1 MTGLKRLLQI
11 SWRNVF
17 RNKRRSFLTLM
28 ILVLGCTG
36 LILVGGFFQN
46 LMEGY
51 REQFIHSQTGHLQVN
66 RAGYFKMGAS
76 APLDY
81 LMPDA
86 ESVRRQVEAFPG
98 VNYTVPRLKFGGM
111 ASTENASVAVLAV
124 GTDAVAERKMGSAK
138 AGNVEHSSTRI
149 VAGQDL
155 DPSDGEGVLLGKGL
169 AEALNVGVG
178 DRLTFLTTRKAGAI
192 DGAEMRVRGVFE
204 TIAKDF
210 DDRAMKMNLATGQRL
225 LDAPDQIHS
234 FLVLLDD
241 TALTEAT
248 QDLLGHQFLRDK
260 KSLEV
265 LTWEEQGL
273 FYRQSK
279 EMLLRI
285 YSIIQLIICVI
296 FVFSIANTINMALFE
311 RIREFG
317 TMMAIGNG
325 RATIFMT
332 IFLEAAILGA
342 LGSLLGMA
350 MGVGLAHVI
359 SAIGIEMPPPPQS
372 STGYFAMITVN
383 RELIFQTFALSMLA
397 TVISS
402 ILPAYRASRFRI
414 VHALGYV

>member
-248 QDLLGHQFLRDK
+248 QDLLRHQFLRDK

-383 RELIFQTFALSMLA
+383 RELIFQTLALSMLA
-397 TVISS
+397 TVLSS

>member
-46 LMEGY
+46 LIEGY

-66 RAGYFKMGAS
+66 RVGYFKMGAS

-81 LMPDA
+81 LMTDA
-86 ESVRRQVEAFPG
+86 ETVRRQVEAFPG

-111 ASTENASVAVLAV
+111 ASTENSSVAVLAV
-124 GTDAVAERKMGSAK
+124 GTDAVAERKMGSVK
-138 AGNVEHSSTRI
+138 ASNVAYSSTRI

-155 DPSDGEGVLLGKGL
+155 DPSDVEGVLLGKGL
-169 AEALNVGVG
+169 AEALNVDVG
-178 DRLTFLTTRKAGAI
+178 DRFTFLTTRKAGAI
-192 DGAEMRVRGVFE
+192 DGTEMRVRGVFE

-210 DDRAMKMNLATGQRL
+210 DDRALKMNLATAQRL
-225 LDAPDQIHS
+225 LDAPNQIHS
-234 FLVLLDD
+234 FLVLLND
-241 TALTEAT
+241 TALTEAN
-248 QDLLGHQFLRDK
+248 QELLRHRFLQDK

-265 LTWEEQGL
+265 LSWEEQGL

-279 EMLLRI
+279 DMLLRI
-285 YSIIQLIICVI
+285 YSVIQIIICVI
-296 FVFSIANTINMALFE
+296 FVFSIANTINMAIFE
-311 RIREFG
+311 RMREFG

-325 RATIFMT
+325 RPTIFMT

-342 LGSLLGMA
+342 LGSLLGIA
-350 MGVGLAHVI
+350 TGVGLAHVI

-372 STGYFAMITVN
+372 STSYFAMITVS
-383 RELIFQTFALSMLA
+383 RELILQTFALSMLA
-397 TVISS
+397 TVLSS
-402 ILPAYRASRFRI
+402 ILPAHRASRFRI
-414 VHALGYV
+414 VQALGYV